1 MCAQK
6 PGFDGF
12 SFGRQ
17 DYAETGLLVLSVQCA
32 AIIARASNLEKTF
45 SLDLVCSCLSMCPS
59 VTFVCK
65 FNALMSYE
73 LMKSYDIRSYEQKN

>member
-17 DYAETGLLVLSVQCA
+17 HYAETGLLVLPVQCA
-32 AIIARASNLEKTF
+32 AIIARASNLAKT
-45 SLDLVCSCLSMCPS
+45 LDLYIVCSIVAVRPCVRL
-59 VTFVCK
+59 
-65 FNALMSYE
+65 
-73 LMKSYDIRSYEQKN
+73 